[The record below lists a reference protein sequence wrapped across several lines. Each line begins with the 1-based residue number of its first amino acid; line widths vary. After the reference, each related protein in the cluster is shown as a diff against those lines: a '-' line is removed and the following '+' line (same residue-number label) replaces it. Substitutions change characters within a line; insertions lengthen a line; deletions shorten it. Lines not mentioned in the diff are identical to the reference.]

1 MNREPTTTLA
11 LVAKAI
17 VGPFRRMTGSNARGK
32 ATLVRRLPLVL
43 TTAVLA
49 AAIPGVAR
57 GAKESAAAAIEF
69 RGYFQLREGSNFV
82 SLASKDGAAKW
93 VPVGGRWDGHWVRE
107 FDRQKQQVT
116 IEGPDGARRILDLAA
131 AQIVRGS
138 DAPQPAQ
145 PAVVRLPA
153 PPGDRGR
160 AKAVVASEVVSV
172 FPPIGVEPSLEG
184 LDWDWIESDANPM
197 RKMATLPSMEETRKW
212 PSLTPQERDDLI
224 ELYRQCGWGLRVY
237 ILSNG
242 GTSGDTTRLTRP
254 GARR

>member
-1 MNREPTTTLA
+1 M
-11 LVAKAI
+11 I
-17 VGPFRRMTGSNARGK
+17 
-32 ATLVRRLPLVL
+32 RRLPLFL

-57 GAKESAAAAIEF
+57 GAKESTVAAIEF
-69 RGYFQLREGSNFV
+69 RGHFSLREGNVFV
-82 SLASKDGAAKW
+82 SLAGKDGAAKW
-93 VPVGGRWDGHWVRE
+93 VPVGGRWENVQVRD

-116 IEGPDGARRILDLAA
+116 IEHPDGTRQTLVLATA
-131 AQIVRGS
+131 HIVREK
-138 DAPQPAQ
+138 DRPPAAPPG
-145 PAVVRLPA
+145 VVRLPA
-153 PPGDRGR
+153 PTGTGG
-160 AKAVVASEVVSV
+160 KATASPEVVAV
-172 FPPIGVEPSLEG
+172 FPPLGVEPSLEG

-197 RKMATLPSMEETRKW
+197 RKVATLPSMEETRKW

-242 GTSGDTTRLTRP
+242 GTSGDTKRLTRP